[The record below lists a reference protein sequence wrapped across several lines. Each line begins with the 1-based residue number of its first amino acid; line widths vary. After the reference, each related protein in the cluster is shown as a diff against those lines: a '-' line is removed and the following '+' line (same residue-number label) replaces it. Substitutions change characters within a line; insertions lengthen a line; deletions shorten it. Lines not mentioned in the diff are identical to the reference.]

1 MFTLS
6 SHLIILPAFWCAYY
20 KFARKISKKGGK
32 KPWFNTRRIQN
43 KSAQFHAKSIIEFPH
58 SIFLMMR
65 GLKEEKK
72 IMHLEVVQ
80 LDLSLEAKI
89 SHFSLL
95 IAVTLW
101 LKILG

>member
-20 KFARKISKKGGK
+20 KFARKISKKGK
-32 KPWFNTRRIQN
+32 KNYDLTLEGYKIV
-43 KSAQFHAKSIIEFPH
+43 SAQFHVKSIIEFPH

-72 IMHLEVVQ
+72 IMH
-80 LDLSLEAKI
+80 
-89 SHFSLL
+89 
-95 IAVTLW
+95 
-101 LKILG
+101 